1 MTITGVHLEQV
12 PATSDVFASCTQLMG
27 FGIAKLYRLGYTENV
42 PRNLTGAEWSPV
54 QFFHGTG
61 HCGCVALHMNLTMSD
76 KIETPSWCSSP
87 KCAVRG
93 ILNHGYV
100 FQYRIGHYFSPHGI
114 TALEYARNKAP
125 GQRYHG
131 IFLCQARNFT
141 VSDPTE
147 RYVTRNEDLH
157 PVFLAIVRN

>member
-1 MTITGVHLEQV
+1 MTITGVHLEPV
-12 PATSDVFASCTQLMG
+12 PANSDAFAACAQLIG
-27 FGIAKLYRLGYTENV
+27 FGIAKLYRLEYTENV
-42 PRNLTGAEWSPV
+42 PRNLTSAEWSPI

-61 HCGCVALHMNLTMSD
+61 HCGCVARHVNQTMD
-76 KIETPSWCSSP
+76 DTIETLSWCSSP

-93 ILNHGYV
+93 ILNDGYV
-100 FQYRIGHYFSPHGI
+100 FQNY
-114 TALEYARNKAP
+114 AAYARNKAP

-141 VSDPTE
+141 
-147 RYVTRNEDLH
+147 DLH